1 MSNQT
6 QQTVVDKIV
15 ALLNKEGFAPV
26 LTEEEIKSF
35 KEMEK
40 EQMIDFAFNALKIAD
55 DTMNGY
61 VDVDKLYNETYGGN
75 K

>member
-1 MSNQT
+1 MSNEQKQT
-6 QQTVVDKIV
+6 AVEWLKFRDRMTPGFLTDDDY
-15 ALLNKEGFAPV
+15 KEA
-26 LTEEEIKSF
+26 

-40 EQMIDFAFNALKIAD
+40 ERMIEFAFNALKIAD